1 MAARKPGRH
10 LHRARSAAVC
20 ARSARGK
27 SGPELLGRRRHLLSI
42 RCEAILEKAGV
53 GSRGRKRLRRCLPV
67 QAATSEVSSTARSGW
82 RLAQLRIWNKV
93 VGFGPLVTRRK
104 VPQPNDLCWSIRSM
118 TRTRALCL
126 HQVAKLAP
134 GGCMSRPPLHHHQ
147 PRNKCHRL
155 LLRHPVPLQGACG

>member
-82 RLAQLRIWNKV
+82 RLAQLRYVHPSHPSNALAL
-93 VGFGPLVTRRK
+93 PL
-104 VPQPNDLCWSIRSM
+104 
-118 TRTRALCL
+118 
-126 HQVAKLAP
+126 
-134 GGCMSRPPLHHHQ
+134 PP
-147 PRNKCHRL
+147 PRL
-155 LLRHPVPLQGACG
+155 LGIGMQRRNGLGSFRSPRSFSLSDLQTSRNDSSD